1 MLAQTHVAVL
11 PVSRLRPSAFAL
23 EDELHRLMASPPR
36 YLAFITG
43 ASRTADI
50 ERVLTIGV
58 HGPEEVH
65 VLILKDQES

>member
-1 MLAQTHVAVL
+1 MNRLAQ
-11 PVSRLRPSAFAL
+11 
-23 EDELHRLMASPPR
+23 SPPR

-58 HGPEEVH
+58 HGPLELH
-65 VLILKDQES
+65 LLLLKD